1 MMKSLFFFD
10 RSAAFRWTGEQAMK
24 TLLKSIQ
31 TGFGFLVHPRESVD
45 ELRTSAQ
52 TPRLAWSFL
61 LLCLV
66 LWTLLTA
73 YVNLVLGQT
82 ARGRDVILNITLGP
96 DIIVTLLTLP
106 LGVLTVALAAFLFST
121 VARWLSGDSQ
131 FKLTFYLLAF
141 TLNAGSIFFDYPHE
155 VGWAVSTQA
164 PWQIGEY
171 FPGFR
176 IYTAVVMFAP
186 ILWSLIVTVITL
198 ARLYRITLFK
208 SLLVFLI
215 SILPIFAALIFIV
228 M

>member
-1 MMKSLFFFD
+1 
-10 RSAAFRWTGEQAMK
+10 MK

-31 TGFGFLVHPRESVD
+31 TGLHFLIHPRESVD
-45 ELRTSAQ
+45 ELQASTQ

-61 LLCLV
+61 LLCLM
-66 LWTLLTA
+66 LWALVTA

-82 ARGRDVILNITLGP
+82 ARGREVVLNVSLGP

-106 LGVLTVALAAFLFST
+106 LGVLAVALAAFLFST
-121 VARWLSGDSQ
+121 VARWLGGNSQ
-131 FKLTFYLLAF
+131 FKITFYTLAF

-164 PWQIGEY
+164 PWKIWEY

-176 IYTAVVMFAP
+176 IYAAVVMFVP
-186 ILWSLIVTVITL
+186 ILWSLAVTVIAL
-198 ARLYRITLFK
+198 AQLYLITLLK
-208 SLLVFLI
+208 SLLIFLV
-215 SILPIFAALIFIV
+215 SVLPIFAILIFVV

>member
-1 MMKSLFFFD
+1 
-10 RSAAFRWTGEQAMK
+10 MK

-31 TGFGFLVHPRESVD
+31 TGLHFLIHPRESVD
-45 ELRTSAQ
+45 ELQASTQ

-61 LLCLV
+61 LLCLMLCALV
-66 LWTLLTA
+66 TA

-82 ARGRDVILNITLGP
+82 ARGREVVLNVSLGP

-106 LGVLTVALAAFLFST
+106 LGVLAVALAAFLFST
-121 VARWLSGDSQ
+121 VARWLGGNSQ
-131 FKLTFYLLAF
+131 FKITFYTLAF

-164 PWQIGEY
+164 PWKIWEY

-176 IYTAVVMFAP
+176 IYAAVVMFVP
-186 ILWSLIVTVITL
+186 ILWSLAVTVIAL
-198 ARLYRITLFK
+198 AQLYRITLLK
-208 SLLVFLI
+208 SLLIFLV
-215 SILPIFAALIFIV
+215 SVLPIFAILIFVV

>member
-1 MMKSLFFFD
+1 MI
-10 RSAAFRWTGEQAMK
+10 

-31 TGFGFLVHPRESVD
+31 IGLHFLVHPRESVD
-45 ELRTSAQ
+45 ELQTSTR

-66 LWTLLTA
+66 LWTLITA

-82 ARGRDVILNITLGP
+82 ARGREVVLNVSLGP

-106 LGVLTVALAAFLFST
+106 LGVLSVALAAFLFST
-121 VARWLSGDSQ
+121 VARWLGGDSQ
-131 FKLTFYLLAF
+131 FKLTFYTLAF

-164 PWQIGEY
+164 PWQIWEY

-176 IYTAVVMFAP
+176 IYAAVVMFAP
-186 ILWSLIVTVITL
+186 ILWSLIITVIAL
-198 ARLYRITLFK
+198 AQLYRLTLLK

-215 SILPIFAALIFIV
+215 SVLPIFSILIFVV